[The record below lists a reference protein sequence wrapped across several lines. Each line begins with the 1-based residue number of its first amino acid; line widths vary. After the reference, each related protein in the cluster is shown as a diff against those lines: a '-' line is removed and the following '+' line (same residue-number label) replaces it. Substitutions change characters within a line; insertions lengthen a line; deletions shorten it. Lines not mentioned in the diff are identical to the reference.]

1 VEPDETVTQVN
12 SSALKGFRDF
22 SSVEVQCS
30 GLGAAGSLGSLSVP
44 SWAASAPEVE
54 QQPAPLGEA
63 PWRTFREGLN
73 GVMTGPPPEPGGR
86 HRRDDG

>member
-1 VEPDETVTQVN
+1 VESDETTQQVK
-12 SSALKGFRDF
+12 SPALTGFRDF

-54 QQPAPLGEA
+54 RPPAPVEEA
-63 PWRTFREGLN
+63 PWRTFQEGLN

-86 HRRDDG
+86 HRRDD